1 MQGKGL
7 IQFFLVTLIIVCLYQ
22 LSFTWVASRVEKS
35 ASAYAE
41 SAVPADADPAQRSI
55 LVAEKRYEY
64 LTEKANETV
73 YNIGIA
79 KYNYEEV
86 KERAI
91 NLGLDLQGGM
101 SVMLEV
107 SKYDLIKSLSNN
119 PKNPKLIA
127 ALDAARTAEGKG
139 QGDLIDLFVDAY
151 EQQNPG
157 SQLVSLFNSRD
168 NSDELAATAT
178 NAEVRSFLADEA
190 QRGINSTYTK
200 LKERIDKFGVSQ
212 PYITLQESTGR
223 IIVELPGVDNPKQ
236 VRKLLQSTANL
247 QFWET
252 YTIQELSSNLTS

>member
-151 EQQNPG
+151 
-157 SQLVSLFNSRD
+157 
-168 NSDELAATAT
+168 
-178 NAEVRSFLADEA
+178 
-190 QRGINSTYTK
+190 
-200 LKERIDKFGVSQ
+200 
-212 PYITLQESTGR
+212 
-223 IIVELPGVDNPKQ
+223 
-236 VRKLLQSTANL
+236 
-247 QFWET
+247 
-252 YTIQELSSNLTS
+252 